1 MRNFG
6 DSKIRNKRDRQWR
19 KFTDEYGKLDSE
31 ERDSICPHVDEADL
45 VNMPEDTYVVMNGD
59 GRDAVSAN
67 FRTSYSGR
75 AGTKEQCEE
84 YVKRFYDMG
93 ANWEYLP
100 EIVPL
105 EDYLNSKRRR

>member
-1 MRNFG
+1 M
-6 DSKIRNKRDRQWR
+6 DSQEK
-19 KFTDEYGKLDSE
+19 G
-31 ERDSICPHVDEADL
+31 SICPQVDERDL
-45 VNMPEDTYVVMNGD
+45 VNMPEDTYVIMNGD
-59 GRDAVSAN
+59 GRDAVNAN

-84 YVKRFYDMG
+84 FVNRFYDKG

-105 EDYLNSKRRR
+105 EEYLNSKHRR

>member
-1 MRNFG
+1 
-6 DSKIRNKRDRQWR
+6 
-19 KFTDEYGKLDSE
+19 
-31 ERDSICPHVDEADL
+31 
-45 VNMPEDTYVVMNGD
+45 MPEDTYVIMNGD

-84 YVKRFYDMG
+84 YYDKG

-105 EDYLNSKRRR
+105 EEYLNSKHRR